1 MQKCEEIRE
10 DSQKKTSGNENR
22 FKCPLLQQS
31 YESPCWERGFLR
43 QLICITSRANEPPK
57 GHAKRR
63 NVLHLTMTSLLLSL
77 KLTASTWKWMV
88 RIMLVSLWGK
98 KPIFRGEA
106 VSFRESIFIL
116 HRFVTS
122 TRTRCHGT
130 LLTKISGKQQKHFE
144 PKKWKWMGSNDF
156 PFFNYLTFRFQP
168 LPSLKLTANAP
179 RNGWLED
186 WISFWDGLISW
197 VKWQLHSR
205 SWT

>member
-106 VSFRESIFIL
+106 VSFRYLFCTGSSLQPVLDVMVLFLLKFLESNKNISNPKNGSGWAQMIFLFSI
-116 HRFVTS
+116 TW
-122 TRTRCHGT
+122 
-130 LLTKISGKQQKHFE
+130 LL
-144 PKKWKWMGSNDF
+144 GSSR
-156 PFFNYLTFRFQP
+156 YLP
-168 LPSLKLTANAP
+168 WN
-179 RNGWLED
+179 
-186 WISFWDGLISW
+186 
-197 VKWQLHSR
+197 
-205 SWT
+205 